1 MTRSTRKPAPASRAL
16 PADLP
21 ARLSS
26 AGVYVSVRGTAIR
39 VSPHLYNTQED
50 VDRIREGAEK
60 EVDRA
65 IAFAEASPEPAP
77 EDALT
82 DVYVAYR

>member
-1 MTRSTRKPAPASRAL
+1 VERGLLQQAEI
-16 PADLP
+16 D
-21 ARLSS
+21 RLH
-26 AGVYVSVRGTAIR
+26 A
-39 VSPHLYNTQED
+39 E
-50 VDRIREGAEK
+50 AEK
-60 EVDRA
+60 QVDEA

>member
-1 MTRSTRKPAPASRAL
+1 MRA
-16 PADLP
+16 
-21 ARLSS
+21 
-26 AGVYVSVRGTAIR
+26 
-39 VSPHLYNTQED
+39 E
-50 VDRIREGAEK
+50 AEK

-65 IAFAEASPEPAP
+65 IAFADASPEPAP